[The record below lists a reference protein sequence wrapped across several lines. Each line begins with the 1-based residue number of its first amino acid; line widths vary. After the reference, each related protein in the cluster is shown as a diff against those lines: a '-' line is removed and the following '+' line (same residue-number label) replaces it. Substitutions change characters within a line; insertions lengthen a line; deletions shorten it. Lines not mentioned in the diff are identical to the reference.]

1 MQILH
6 GNYISAKQ
14 ITTIITWWIFK
25 SGKPD
30 TDHISLALA
39 YNLKKKKTKK
49 KTKKQAQ

>member
-25 SGKPD
+25 SGKPN

-39 YNLKKKKTKK
+39 YNLKKKKKNK
-49 KTKKQAQ
+49 KKQAQ